1 MCLAKPKPPTQ
12 RFGCGCCNVLASQGC
27 SNTIIKNGNKIWYV
41 LHNVVEMMPDKPTEE
56 ECANM
61 RITIRTI
68 INSIPCTECKLHSL
82 NWFNERISKD
92 NSRRIILDKRDK
104 WIYEVWHHHDAVNEK
119 VVLLNPRMN
128 KGMSWPEYRRQIE
141 INRITCNI
149 HYN

>member
-1 MCLAKPKPPTQ
+1 MCLAKIKPPTH
-12 RFGCGCCNVLASQGC
+12 RFGCGCCNVLAAQGC
-27 SNTIIKNGNKIWYV
+27 SNTIVKNGNKIWYV
-41 LHNVVEMMPDKPTEE
+41 LHNLAEMMPDKPTEE
-56 ECANM
+56 DCANM
-61 RITIRTI
+61 RITMHTI
-68 INSIPCTECKLHSL
+68 IQSIPCTECKLHSL